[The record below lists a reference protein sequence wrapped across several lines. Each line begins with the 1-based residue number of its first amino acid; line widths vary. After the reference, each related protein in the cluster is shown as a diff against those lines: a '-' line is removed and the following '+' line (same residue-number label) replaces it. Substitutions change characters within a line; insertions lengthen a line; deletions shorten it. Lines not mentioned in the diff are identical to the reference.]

1 MGEKAQALRTLAD
14 RLDLI
19 EDQLVKLPDIY
30 GDDITRR
37 TDDLESE
44 VEMAETELEA
54 HEEAEQE
61 AEDEDEEEEEFDDD
75 EDEE

>member
-14 RLDLI
+14 RVDLI
-19 EDQLVKLPDIY
+19 EDRLVKLPDIY

-44 VEMAETELEA
+44 VELAETELEA
-54 HEEAEQE
+54 QEEAEQE
-61 AEDEDEEEEEFDDD
+61 AEDEEEEEFDDD
-75 EDEE
+75 EDD